1 MLPVSQWSYSMGS
14 AHPPPWTVHI
24 AFWVNPGKSDCKA
37 QWQWPHLC
45 KQVSYWR
52 QKAHPYLKGSLRTFK
67 VKGWLP
73 RADSHT
79 QYFSAAGSKQTKY
92 GSNGLAILETE
103 HTSLMRSLLEI
114 KVEGVLRRTVFNN
127 KILNDKH
134 RLLKI
139 RRAILR
145 KAF

>member
-1 MLPVSQWSYSMGS
+1 MQGAVAVTTLVQTSVLLEAESTLLERIPQNLQSKNMAAS
-14 AHPPPWTVHI
+14 
-24 AFWVNPGKSDCKA
+24 
-37 QWQWPHLC
+37 
-45 KQVSYWR
+45 
-52 QKAHPYLKGSLRTFK
+52 
-67 VKGWLP
+67 
-73 RADSHT
+73 ADSHT

-114 KVEGVLRRTVFNN
+114 KVEGVLQRTVFNN

>member
-1 MLPVSQWSYSMGS
+1 M
-14 AHPPPWTVHI
+14 TV
-24 AFWVNPGKSDCKA
+24 AMFVQTSVLLRA
-37 QWQWPHLC
+37 E
-45 KQVSYWR
+45 ST
-52 QKAHPYLKGSLRTFK
+52 YLKGSLRTFK
-67 VKGWLP
+67 VKAWLP

-79 QYFSAAGSKQTKY
+79 QYFSATRSKQTKY
-92 GSNGLAILETE
+92 GSNGLAIPETE

>member
-1 MLPVSQWSYSMGS
+1 M
-14 AHPPPWTVHI
+14 TV
-24 AFWVNPGKSDCKA
+24 ATFVQTSVLLKA
-37 QWQWPHLC
+37 ARTH
-45 KQVSYWR
+45 
-52 QKAHPYLKGSLRTFK
+52 LKGSLRTFH
-67 VKGWLP
+67 VKAWLP
-73 RADSHT
+73 SAHAHT
-79 QYFSAAGSKQTKY
+79 QYFRATRSKQTKY
-92 GSNGLAILETE
+92 GSNGLAIPETE

-114 KVEGVLRRTVFNN
+114 KVEGVLRRAVFNN